1 MVYFSSVAL
10 LFRASDIS
18 FQSLQ
23 AFIFSL
29 VLGIL
34 ISSTFLLLKLIW
46 STYFFRKIVLHS
58 SCSTRDFIGKPFL
71 FPAKLSHARRFPVT
85 ERYNYWYDYFM
96 IGIPVGLRG
105 RVGNLLSID
114 NIPSKERWW
123 QKCWFTID
131 AGYYL
136 DPGSG
141 ERSLEEKLHVFL
153 RSVNENPKDY
163 PYAYLLSVPRFLWWQ
178 KSAINY
184 WYLYS
189 PSRELTAMIMEI
201 NNSFYEKRNFFSLT
215 AAGSQKED
223 ICEVSQAV
231 TARFQ
236 NGPTEPQDLVF
247 RTSLSS
253 CTNYKGSWEKS
264 IFGSPFEKVGGSMP
278 AKFSDMLSEVPPR
291 LQSTLSSV
299 SPEGQIKVTSRL
311 SSWGDAIDPLDSSS
325 WNVMKFVMRWT
336 HVGAV
341 SAPRIVKEALKVRF
355 RGGLKYLQHPEVR
368 KGSIARKET
377 PVERSLELVFR
388 EYLSQLVKHCDIPL
402 TLKYTPPKTI
412 SFEPITFHSPVSP
425 TSHPRPVLEICPIT
439 PRFYTSIT
447 HYQTAKQG
455 FLAECMPCIT
465 EADDTSSRLC
475 VSDWPLLNDLLD
487 RATPALDDTLGLK
500 SSTPGFRSQWKC
512 AAANHLIPWLRRSST
527 SETTFLARFVSV
539 HCPADTYW
547 MYRKCVLHH
556 LLSLMLPIE
565 SQAVVQLGF
574 IVARMLFVRAV
585 LESAVRTA
593 GVGVWLEY
601 LGVGPVA
608 GSVVYAGWDLLET
621 YLGKYYLNPFGWG
634 EGL

>member
-1 MVYFSSVAL
+1 MFLRALIYFSSLAL
-10 LFRASDIS
+10 LFR
-18 FQSLQ
+18 
-23 AFIFSL
+23 
-29 VLGIL
+29 
-34 ISSTFLLLKLIW
+34 LIW
-46 STYFFRKIVLHS
+46 STYFFRKLHLHS
-58 SCSTRDFIGKPFL
+58 SCTKREFLGKPFL

-131 AGYYL
+131 AAYYL

-153 RSVNENPKDY
+153 RSVDQNPKDY

-201 NNSFYEKRNFFSLT
+201 NNSFYEKRNFFFSL
-215 AAGSQKED
+215 APAGSQKED
-223 ICEVSQAV
+223 ICEVSQTV
-231 TARFQ
+231 PARSQ
-236 NGPTEPQDLVF
+236 NGLTQPEELVF
-247 RTSLSS
+247 RTSLSK

-311 SSWGDAIDPLDSSS
+311 SSWGDAVDALDSSS
-325 WNVMKFVMRWT
+325 WTIMKFVMRWT
-336 HVGAV
+336 HVGAL
-341 SAPRIVKEALKVRF
+341 SAPRIVKEALRVRF
-355 RGGLKYLQHPEVR
+355 RGGLKYLQRPEVR

-377 PVERSLELVFR
+377 PVERSLELVFC
-388 EYLSQLVKHCDIPL
+388 EYLSQLIKHCNIPL

-412 SFEPITFHSPVSP
+412 SFEPITFHSPVPP
-425 TSHPRPVLEICPIT
+425 TSHPRPSLEICPIT

-447 HYQTAKQG
+447 QYRTAKQG

-465 EADDTSSRLC
+465 EADDTSSRLY
-475 VSDWPLLNDLLD
+475 VSDWTLLTDLLD
-487 RATPALDDTLGLK
+487 RATPALDDTLSLK
-500 SSTPGFRSQWKC
+500 SSTPGFQSRWKC
-512 AAANHLIPWLRRSST
+512 AAANHLIPWLRRSSA
-527 SETTFLARFVSV
+527 SETTFMARFVSV
-539 HCPADTYW
+539 NCAPDTYW
-547 MYRKCVLHH
+547 KYRKCVFHH

-565 SQAVVQLGF
+565 SQAVVQLCF
-574 IVARMLFVRAV
+574 IMVRMVLVGVGLEMAVRIDGVRA
-585 LESAVRTA
+585 
-593 GVGVWLEY
+593 WLEY
-601 LGVGPVA
+601 LSIGPVS

-621 YLGKYYLNPFGWG
+621 YLGEYYLNPFGWG